1 MSTIYLAGPM
11 RGIPE
16 FNFPAFFHAE
26 ELLRQ
31 KGHTVIN
38 PARHDV
44 ELGFRWHGLTGNED
58 LSEHNFDLH
67 TTLAWDLAQVLTA
80 DQVALLPGWQQ
91 SAGARAEVAAAEAVG
106 TLCVVLSRFTDTSVG
121 DIAVAHS
128 VWNVFN
134 SKTLTVTC
142 ATCGERVPYTPSD
155 PNTRYDEL
163 ACDEALLRHAVRL
176 VERAT
181 LMKAADA
188 LEGALGLPGTPKT
201 LYDFRSWLRKR
212 ANA

>member
-44 ELGFRWHGLTGNED
+44 ELGFQWQGMTGNED

-67 TTLAWDLAQVLTA
+67 AALALDLAQVLTA
-80 DQVALLPGWQQ
+80 DQVALLPGGLQ
-91 SAGARAEVAAAEAVG
+91 SAGARAEIAAAEAVG
-106 TLCVVLSRFTDTSVG
+106 IPWFDLSRFTDTSVG

-142 ATCGERVPYTPSD
+142 ATCGEKVPYTPSD
-155 PNTRYDEL
+155 PNNRYDEL
-163 ACDEALLRHAVRL
+163 ACDEALLRHAARL

-181 LMKAADA
+181 LIKAADA
-188 LEGALGLPGTPKT
+188 LDGTLGVRGTPKT
-201 LYDFRSWLRKR
+201 LYDFRAWLRKR
-212 ANA
+212 AHA